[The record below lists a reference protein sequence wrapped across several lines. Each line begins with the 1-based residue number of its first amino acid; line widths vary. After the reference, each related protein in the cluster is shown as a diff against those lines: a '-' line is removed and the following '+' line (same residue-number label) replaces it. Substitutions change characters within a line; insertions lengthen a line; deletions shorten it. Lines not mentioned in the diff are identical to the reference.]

1 MPTSDPDLAL
11 LLDRFVRRVHISLTE
26 KAQEF
31 DRDRIGPGGA
41 ILLLTLAD
49 LGQPS
54 MQELARRMARD
65 KSQMTR
71 AVAALEC
78 KGMVTRTPSDVDGRV
93 CHVALT
99 AKGDA
104 MVETHRNA
112 VAESID
118 EILSPIA
125 AEERR
130 ALKALLIRVLG

>member
-1 MPTSDPDLAL
+1 MPTNDSDLAL

-49 LGQPS
+49 LGQPT

-71 AVAALEC
+71 AVAALEQ
-78 KGMVTRTPSDVDGRV
+78 KGMVGRATSKADGRV
-93 CHVALT
+93 SHVVLT
-99 AKGDA
+99 PKGHA

-112 VAESID
+112 VAETIGD
-118 EILSPIA
+118 ILTPIA
-125 AEERR
+125 EVERAALR
-130 ALKALLIRVLG
+130 ALLAKVLE